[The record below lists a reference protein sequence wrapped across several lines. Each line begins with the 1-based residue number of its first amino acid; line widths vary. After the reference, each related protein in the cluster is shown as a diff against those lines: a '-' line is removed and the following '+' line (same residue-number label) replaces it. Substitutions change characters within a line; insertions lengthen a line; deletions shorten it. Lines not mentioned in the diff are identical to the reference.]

1 MHALLPDEL
10 LEVWEQ
16 GANLSGTERA
26 LLLLAAAC
34 TELTPEQIAQLSIGQ
49 RDKHLLA
56 LREQTFGSQLGSIA
70 TCPSCAVR
78 LEFRVNAADICSTPL
93 KEPDGVLEV
102 THADYSVQFRLPNS
116 LDLAS
121 LDPAADPE
129 TNRQYLLQRCVIV
142 ARRAR
147 MEVAAAEL
155 PAEVG
160 TAIAQCMAAADPQA
174 DVQLAFVC
182 PHCQHTW
189 QTPFDIVSYFWTEI
203 HAWAGRLL
211 REVHSL
217 ASAFGWREAE
227 VLALSPWRRQAY
239 LELIGS

>member
-1 MHALLPDEL
+1 MHALLPNEL

-16 GANLSGTERA
+16 GASLSAAKRA
-26 LLLLAAAC
+26 LLLLNAAC

-49 RDKHLLA
+49 RDGHLLA
-56 LREQTFGSQLGSIA
+56 LREQTFESPLNSIA
-70 TCPSCAVR
+70 TCPSCGVR

-93 KEPDGVLEV
+93 KEPNGVIEV

-121 LDPAADPE
+121 LDPTADPE

-142 ARRAR
+142 AQRAHT
-147 MEVAAAEL
+147 EVAATEL
-155 PAEVG
+155 PTEVR
-160 TAIAQCMAAADPQA
+160 TAIARCMAAADPQA
-174 DVQLAFVC
+174 DIQLALVC
-182 PHCQHTW
+182 PHCQHAW
-189 QTPFDIVSYFWTEI
+189 ETPFDIVSYFWSEI
-203 HAWAGRLL
+203 QTWAGRLL

-217 ASAFGWREAE
+217 GSAYGWCEAE

>member
-1 MHALLPDEL
+1 MHALLSNEL
-10 LEVWEQ
+10 LEIWEH
-16 GANLSGTERA
+16 GADLSPAERA
-26 LLLLAAAC
+26 SLLLAAAH
-34 TELTPEQIAQLSIGQ
+34 TELTPEQIAQLSVGQ
-49 RDKHLLA
+49 RDRRLLA
-56 LREQTFGSQLGSIA
+56 LREQTFGSQLHSIG

-78 LEFRVNAADICSTPL
+78 LEFRLNAADICSPAL
-93 KEPDGVLEV
+93 EGPNSILEV
-102 THADYSVQFRLPNS
+102 THADYFVQFRLPNS

-129 TNRQYLLQRCVIV
+129 TNRQHLLQRCVID
-142 ARRAR
+142 ARRGN

-155 PAEVG
+155 PADAGAAV
-160 TAIAQCMAAADPQA
+160 AQRMAAADPQA
-174 DVQLAFVC
+174 DVQLALAC

-189 QTPFDIVSYFWTEI
+189 QTPFDILSFFWSEI

-217 ASAFGWREAE
+217 ASAYGWREAE